1 MYTIVKVSKSSI
13 WSNKATL
20 YLNECCM
27 LMMIQYTYFNFL
39 LDNGFRANVA
49 TIKPLNYSYPLIFA
63 ILSMGLKL

>member
-1 MYTIVKVSKSSI
+1 
-13 WSNKATL
+13 
-20 YLNECCM
+20 M

-39 LDNGFRANVA
+39 LDNGFRANVE